1 MKYRHSLSLALAVG
15 SLLVG
20 TVALPATAAPR
31 ADDFSSTYSVPE
43 CVTQVKAAIAEGTA
57 NGATVK
63 DCVVTTALD
72 LSDSYV
78 VTPAEIQS
86 STSLTDSEKSTLVVA
101 AAAGAIIGKHWSQ
114 YTTGV
119 AYTRTHNGTFYYNGS
134 RVWVTTTYLGYK
146 GSHNCFTNYSVG
158 FNITGGSCN
167 ESGSTTSRALYSN
180 WDVNPNGTF
189 IHYNVSMTATVK
201 YNGTISGYGATVG

>member
-1 MKYRHSLSLALAVG
+1 MRCDRCGGQVAKIRVHWPDGAICGICFTTATHTRDLRLKRLVAVFADSERPESIYTWKRGIGAHSLLTQL
-15 SLLVG
+15 G
-20 TVALPATAAPR
+20 TR
-31 ADDFSSTYSVPE
+31 E
-43 CVTQVKAAIAEGTA
+43 
-57 NGATVK
+57 
-63 DCVVTTALD
+63 
-72 LSDSYV
+72 
-78 VTPAEIQS
+78 
-86 STSLTDSEKSTLVVA
+86 LT
-101 AAAGAIIGKHWSQ
+101 
-114 YTTGV
+114 
-119 AYTRTHNGTFYYNGS
+119 
-134 RVWVTTTYLGYK
+134 